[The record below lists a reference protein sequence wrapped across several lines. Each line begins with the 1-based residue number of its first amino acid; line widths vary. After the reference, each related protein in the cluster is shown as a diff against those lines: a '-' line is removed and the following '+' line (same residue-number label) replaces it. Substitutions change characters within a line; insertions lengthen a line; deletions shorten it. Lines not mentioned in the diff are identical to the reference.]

1 MVEFALNKNNIQ
13 FVQFVLEVEIL
24 EYSFVKHSQGNL
36 GVKVQLVADVTR
48 LITVSIFLS
57 TNRSHISTMEW
68 AITLG

>member
-57 TNRSHISTMEW
+57 TNRSHISTREW